1 MTINKLKKSP
11 FIVAEVS
18 ANHNGSINHAKK
30 IIKLAKKSGAD
41 AVKLQTYTPDTITV
55 NSKKKDFLIKS
66 GIWKGFSLWQLYE
79 KAQTPFEW
87 QKELFEYSKK
97 IKILC
102 FSTPFDE
109 TAVDLLEKIKCPIY
123 KVASFE
129 INHLPLIKKIALT
142 KKPMIISTGTSN
154 LKEIDLAVKTAK
166 NFGAKDITILYC
178 VSNYPSQEKDFNLN
192 NIKILKKRYNCK
204 IGFSDHSKNSKM
216 AHLAAISGAEVFE
229 RHLALQNQKKG
240 FDIKFSSKGK
250 DFSNYVKDIK
260 YAFKLLGKDF
270 FYRSNSE
277 KQNIKFKRSIY
288 TIKKIAKNERFT
300 KKNIKIIR
308 PGYGVNP
315 IYYDRILNKKS
326 PISINQF
333 QKIDKKILNKLK
345 IKITI

>member
-192 NIKILKKRYNCK
+192 NIKILKKGIIVRLVFQTILK
-204 IGFSDHSKNSKM
+204 IVRW
-216 AHLAAISGAEVFE
+216 LIW
-229 RHLALQNQKKG
+229 L
-240 FDIKFSSKGK
+240 
-250 DFSNYVKDIK
+250 
-260 YAFKLLGKDF
+260 
-270 FYRSNSE
+270 
-277 KQNIKFKRSIY
+277 
-288 TIKKIAKNERFT
+288 
-300 KKNIKIIR
+300 
-308 PGYGVNP
+308 
-315 IYYDRILNKKS
+315 
-326 PISINQF
+326 QF
-333 QKIDKKILNKLK
+333 QEQRFLRDI
-345 IKITI
+345 